1 MHRTHSMRRL
11 AITLA
16 ALAIGSVAANAQQ
29 LLLPAKEP
37 GFPQIQFADSLI
49 SPNTH
54 CPVTGHRLNIQV
66 RPVYVN
72 GVPIGFC

>member
-1 MHRTHSMRRL
+1 MHQTHSMRRL
-11 AITLA
+11 AIAFA

-29 LLLPAKEP
+29 LLLPAKER

-54 CPVTGHRLNIQV
+54 CPVTGNRLNTQV

>member
-1 MHRTHSMRRL
+1 MHRTHSIRALVL
-11 AITLA
+11 ALA
-16 ALAIGSVAANAQQ
+16 ALALGAVAAGAQE
-29 LLLPAKEP
+29 LLLPAKEK